1 MSINALKSVRYAF
14 DVMVNLVH
22 IGNNIFSLQRMV
34 CHGQHTYVYS
44 QVLVQVLSQ
53 EPKGGFIM
61 KRLAQEIT
69 KYALQ
74 K

>member
-1 MSINALKSVRYAF
+1 
-14 DVMVNLVH
+14 
-22 IGNNIFSLQRMV
+22 MV

-74 K
+74 KYFIGFHKFFLA

>member
-1 MSINALKSVRYAF
+1 MCGECIEIETSAAMRCDVSF
-14 DVMVNLVH
+14 DFLN
-22 IGNNIFSLQRMV
+22 FQRMV

-44 QVLVQVLSQ
+44 QVLIQVLSQ
-53 EPKGGFIM
+53 ELKGGFNM
-61 KRLAQEIT
+61 KRLSQEIT